1 MSKTRTQKAA
11 LNTMT
16 AAISEIV
23 SLICGL
29 ILPRLILANF
39 GSAYNGI
46 TSSATQYLSAISILT
61 VGVSGTTRVALYRSL
76 ADGDIKKSS
85 SIVRATEIYM
95 RKIGLILLVYIV
107 ALSILYPVFVKT
119 DYKWFDVTILV
130 AAAGI
135 GTFGQ
140 YFFGTAYTAFL
151 SANQSVYIYNTF
163 LIASVLSNTIISV
176 VLIKL
181 GCSIQIVKLGS
192 AFVYFLRPLMQNL
205 YVTRRFKIDKRCE
218 PDNSAL
224 ALRKDVMAHS
234 LANIVHDNTDMVVL
248 TLFCNV
254 RIVSVYSVY
263 NLVMHAL
270 KKTQG
275 VFTSGTEA
283 IFGNMWVKGEV
294 EKIKKSLGYYE
305 YVVGMLVSTVFATS
319 FIVILPFISLY
330 TKGVNDVEYVLPS
343 YALVISLAQAWFC
356 LRAPYLT
363 LVQGAGHYK
372 QTKTGAYFEAG
383 INLVASVILVQF
395 IGIVGVAV
403 GTLIANVF
411 RTVQYAWYIDRNIA
425 KRGMTIF
432 ILRILWS
439 FSNAAV
445 AYFLTAPVIRASAHL
460 SWHNWILCSF
470 FSIAV
475 CAAVSLVSSLLFY
488 RSDLT
493 GIIGIA
499 KNIIKKKLRRKK
511 K

>member
-11 LNTMT
+11 LNTLT

-23 SLICGL
+23 ALVCGL
-29 ILPRLILANF
+29 ILPRMILANY

-46 TSSATQYLSAISILT
+46 TTSATQFLSAVSILT

-85 SIVRATEIYM
+85 AIVRSTEIYM

-107 ALSILYPVFVKT
+107 GLSILYPIFVQT
-119 DYKWFDVTILV
+119 GYEWLDVAVLV

-151 SANQSVYIYNTF
+151 SANQSVYIYNIF
-163 LIASVLSNTIISV
+163 LIATVLANTVISA

-181 GCSIQIVKLGS
+181 GCSIQIVKLSS
-192 AFVYFLRPLMQNL
+192 AFVYFLRPLMQSL
-205 YVTRRFKIDKRCE
+205 YVSKRFKIDKRCK

-224 ALRKDVMAHS
+224 ALRRDVMAHS

-254 RIVSVYSVY
+254 KIVSVYTVY

-283 IFGNMWVKGEV
+283 IFGNMWVKGEAD
-294 EKIKKSLGYYE
+294 KIKKALGYYE
-305 YVVGMLVSTVFATS
+305 FIVGVLVSTIFATS

-330 TKGVNDVEYVLPS
+330 TKGVNDVEYVLPT

-363 LVQGAGHYK
+363 LVQGVGHYK

-383 INLVASVILVQF
+383 INLITSVILVQF

-411 RTVQYAWYIDRNIA
+411 RTVQYAWYIDRSIA
-425 KRGMTIF
+425 PRGMKVFIF
-432 ILRILWS
+432 KVVWAIA
-439 FSNAAV
+439 NAAV
-445 AYFLTAPVIRASAHL
+445 SYFIAAPVVREYAHL
-460 SWHNWILCSF
+460 SWQNWILCSF

-475 CAAVSLVSSLLFY
+475 CAVITLASSLIFF

-493 GIIGIA
+493 GVIGIA
-499 KNIIKKKLRRKK
+499 KNMIKKKIRPKK
-511 K
+511 A